1 MSTVNDTQLAVAGVY
16 SRALLDLARER
27 GEEDALL
34 DELTQLA
41 DYLAGN
47 PAFADF
53 LASPLVDGDARREVI
68 EKAFRGRASDL
79 LVDGLQVLNRKGRL
93 GLLAAVAQAYRS
105 QYREEKGLV
114 DVHVRTA
121 VPLSPALRQQ
131 LEEAARRFTGRIPF
145 LIEQVDPAL
154 LGGLVVQV
162 GDRKMDASVA
172 SRLAEIARR
181 LDARGSQEIY
191 RGAAYVTPGEPPA
204 PTAAP

>member
-1 MSTVNDTQLAVAGVY
+1 MPNVDDTQLAVAGVY

-41 DYLAGN
+41 DSLDRN
-47 PAFADF
+47 PDFADF
-53 LASPLVDGDARREVI
+53 LASPLVDGKARRAAL

-79 LVDGLQVLNRKGRL
+79 LVDGLQVLNRKERL
-93 GLLAAVAQAYRS
+93 GLLPAVAQAYRS
-105 QYREEKGLV
+105 QHRELKGIV

-131 LEEAARRFTGRIPF
+131 LEEAARRFTGRAPF

-162 GDRKMDASVA
+162 GDRRVDTSIA
-172 SRLAEIARR
+172 SRLHEIARR
-181 LDARGSQEIY
+181 LDDRGSQEIQ
-191 RGAAYVTPGEPPA
+191 RGSAYVSPGEPSATP
-204 PTAAP
+204 AAP